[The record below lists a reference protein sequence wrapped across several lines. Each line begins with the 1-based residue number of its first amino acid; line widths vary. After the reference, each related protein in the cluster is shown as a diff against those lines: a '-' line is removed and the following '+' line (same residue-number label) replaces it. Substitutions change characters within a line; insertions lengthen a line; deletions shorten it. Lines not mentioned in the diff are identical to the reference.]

1 MDLPLPVEPIM
12 AVVVPGA
19 AVKLMPSSTGAS
31 AGRERFVEGYVSA
44 SLVFVVG
51 PLAILGPLSDG
62 LGRGIDQ
69 LALMQRDGIAFV
81 ARRVNADYLSPARY
95 DDPLDVVSELRG
107 IHGARIALA
116 QRVERGGATL
126 FAAEVDLV
134 CVAVPSMRPVRV
146 PAAVRAAL
154 DAPAALREPARDGDN

>member
-1 MDLPLPVEPIM
+1 MADRQGVLHRYELRIYYEDTDLGQ
-12 AVVVPGA
+12 VVYYANYLRFIERGRSEW
-19 AVKLMPSSTGAS
+19 LR
-31 AGRERFVEGYVSA
+31 AG
-44 SLVFVVG
+44 
-51 PLAILGPLSDG
+51 
-62 LGRGIDQ
+62 GIDQ

-95 DDPLDVVSELRG
+95 DDLLDVVSELRG

>member
-1 MDLPLPVEPIM
+1 MTHRFPVRVYYEDTDLGQ
-12 AVVVPGA
+12 VVYYANYLRFIERGRSEW
-19 AVKLMPSSTGAS
+19 LR
-31 AGRERFVEGYVSA
+31 AG
-44 SLVFVVG
+44 
-51 PLAILGPLSDG
+51 
-62 LGRGIDQ
+62 GIDQ

-95 DDPLDVVSELRG
+95 DDLLDVVSELRG

-154 DAPAALREPARDGDN
+154 DAPAALREPARDGTTDGDN

>member
-1 MDLPLPVEPIM
+1 MTYRLPVRVYYEDTDLGQ
-12 AVVVPGA
+12 VVYYANYLRFIERGRSEW
-19 AVKLMPSSTGAS
+19 LR
-31 AGRERFVEGYVSA
+31 AG
-44 SLVFVVG
+44 
-51 PLAILGPLSDG
+51 
-62 LGRGIDQ
+62 GIDQ

-95 DDPLDVVSELRG
+95 DDLLDVVSELRG

>member
-1 MDLPLPVEPIM
+1 MTHRLPVRVYYEDTDLGQ
-12 AVVVPGA
+12 VVYYANYLRFIERGRSEW
-19 AVKLMPSSTGAS
+19 LR
-31 AGRERFVEGYVSA
+31 AG
-44 SLVFVVG
+44 
-51 PLAILGPLSDG
+51 
-62 LGRGIDQ
+62 GIDQ

-95 DDPLDVVSELRG
+95 DDLLDVVSELRG

-154 DAPAALREPARDGDN
+154 DAPAALREPARDGTTDGDN